1 MERDNFVD
9 AWASIVGHFEDLVEV
24 VVEMVIKVIKTR
36 DNLVWTAEVKGF
48 K

>member
-9 AWASIVGHFEDLVEV
+9 AWASIVGHFEDLVEAV
-24 VVEMVIKVIKTR
+24 EEMVIKVR
-36 DNLVWTAEVKGF
+36 DSLVWTAEVKGF